1 MTKRL
6 KNKDKRELE
15 KKILVV
21 NSMENESEYNEILEK
36 VKKLIS
42 GKRTESK
49 SRDYISIYS
58 ITRLLKSYFKRLN
71 SLKKTSAHSMEQ
83 LIYEECG
90 QYINIA
96 IGDFDSK
103 KETLCIG
110 VKTNPLI
117 ESEQYKNI
125 VFSKKNNELHIVS
138 TELDDI
144 SSAIIFKTTGNV
156 ISDLYSKIIEYS
168 EYKDINSGNIKIPGS
183 IFCYGINADKV
194 TLEGNINDIN
204 LQITLET
211 NTGKTTTNSNSSV
224 LTNVIQGH
232 EDELLKRTYVRIN
245 ECPKYFR
252 KALKEARKK
261 QLTVKNN
268 AKKLALKLYK

>member
-6 KNKDKRELE
+6 KNKNKRELE
-15 KKILVV
+15 KKLLDDAP
-21 NSMENESEYNEILEK
+21 MEDKSEYNEILEK

-42 GKRTESK
+42 DKKAEN
-49 SRDYISIYS
+49 RDYISIYS

-71 SLKKTSAHSMEQ
+71 SLKKTYAHSMEQ

-96 IGDFDSK
+96 IGDFDPK
-103 KETLCIG
+103 KETLYIG

-144 SSAIIFKTTGNV
+144 SSAIIFKTTENV

-168 EYKDINSGNIKIPGS
+168 KYKDINCSNIKIPDS
-183 IFCYGINADKV
+183 IFAMV
-194 TLEGNINDIN
+194 
-204 LQITLET
+204 
-211 NTGKTTTNSNSSV
+211 
-224 LTNVIQGH
+224 
-232 EDELLKRTYVRIN
+232 
-245 ECPKYFR
+245 
-252 KALKEARKK
+252 
-261 QLTVKNN
+261 
-268 AKKLALKLYK
+268 